1 MNRRT
6 FYVLTKVETSQGQA
20 ESQNLHGRVFSSF
33 RRANAA
39 MRLDWRETDTRLK
52 LIGFAVN
59 DECPEPDRLSVTAWL
74 QADDGDEEFI
84 WVIEKVRIDQ

>member
-1 MNRRT
+1 MGRKT

-20 ESQNLHGRVFSSF
+20 ESQNLHGRVFSSLKM
-33 RRANAA
+33 ANAA
-39 MRLDWRETDTRLK
+39 MRLDWRETRTRLE
-52 LIGFAVN
+52 LIGFAVH

-84 WVIEKVRIDQ
+84 WAIERVRIDQ